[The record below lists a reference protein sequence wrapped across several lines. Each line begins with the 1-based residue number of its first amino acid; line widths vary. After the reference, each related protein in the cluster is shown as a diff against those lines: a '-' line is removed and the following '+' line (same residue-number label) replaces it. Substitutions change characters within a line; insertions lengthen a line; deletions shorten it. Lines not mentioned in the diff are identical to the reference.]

1 LYLHDLALIDGQ
13 LHANA
18 VGMNAVVRLPDAG
31 GFEYVWWPR
40 CIDSDGGPRFEKNYL
55 QLNSLAA
62 GPSVASSFFTAST
75 DAPSGRRPGHLNFP
89 VDRRGVVFSGETREV
104 IAGNLTRPHSARL
117 LRGQIWVDNSG
128 YGELGYISD
137 GRFEPVHR
145 LGGWTRG
152 LCFSGSI
159 AFVGTSRV
167 IPKYRHYAPGLRLEE
182 SSCGVHAIDM
192 STGRLLGSMIWPHGN
207 QIFAI
212 EALDRR
218 VSQGFPFSGQIA
230 GQRRRHIHLF
240 SRGLASTCSLPERK
254 LVRLPN

>member
-1 LYLHDLALIDGQ
+1 
-13 LHANA
+13 
-18 VGMNAVVRLPDAG
+18 M
-31 GFEYVWWPR
+31 
-40 CIDSDGGPRFEKNYL
+40 
-55 QLNSLAA
+55 
-62 GPSVASSFFTAST
+62 
-75 DAPSGRRPGHLNFP
+75 
-89 VDRRGVVFSGETREV
+89 

-167 IPKYRHYAPGLRLEE
+167 IPKYRRYAPGLRLEE
-182 SSCGVHAIDM
+182 SSCGIHAIDM

-218 VSQGFPFSGQIA
+218 VSRGFPFSGQIA
-230 GQRRRHIHLF
+230 GQRSAPYPPFLARIGLDLQPTGTEARPATQLT
-240 SRGLASTCSLPERK
+240 RGDS
-254 LVRLPN
+254 